1 MLLKPDEQILRDLD
15 SLRSDARFI
24 RFGEWLEASLGDCH
38 DQSRVLD
45 GNDLHKCIGQDIL
58 LHDLLGY
65 VRSSR
70 DHLDRIA
77 RTKPEGPAAR

>member
-1 MLLKPDEQILRDLD
+1 MLLKPDEQVLKDLD
-15 SLRSDARFI
+15 SLKSEARFS
-24 RFGEWLEASLGDCH
+24 RVLEWLKASLEDCH

-45 GNDLHKCIGQDIL
+45 GIDLHKCLGQDIL

-65 VRSSR
+65 VRGSR

-77 RTKPEGPAAR
+77 RTKPEGTAAK